1 MNDFVS
7 TYNRSWTNGDTIVAL
22 AGGNEEALGNLNAE
36 VDCGCR
42 SRRDSN
48 FITDLY
54 ADDVVAQRP
63 ILRV

>member
-1 MNDFVS
+1 M
-7 TYNRSWTNGDTIVAL
+7 AL